1 MGSGKT
7 TVGRIVADALGC
19 VFLDLDQVVES
30 RLGCSIAEY
39 FRTSG
44 EEAFR
49 REEEKSLADVVKKY
63 AQGDLVLALGGGSV
77 LSARSRKLLH
87 ENTTCIWLQAPAEEL
102 LQRIISTNTPAQSA
116 PGSQAAVPVRPLFD
130 ENFASRLASRLP
142 LYEQVSHVTIDTSG
156 LSPQDIADEIIIS
169 CL

>member
-30 RLGCSIAEY
+30 RLGCSIAEF

-49 REEEKSLADVVKKY
+49 LEEEKALADVVKKY
-63 AQGDLVLALGGGSV
+63 AQGDVVLALGGGAV
-77 LSARSRKLLH
+77 LSTRSRKLLR
-87 ENTTCIWLQAPAEEL
+87 EKTVCIWLQAPAEEL
-102 LQRIISTNTPAQSA
+102 LARISGESTETATSA
-116 PGSQAAVPVRPLFD
+116 RALVRPLFD

-142 LYEQVSHVTIDTSG
+142 LYEEASHISIDTCG
-156 LSPQDIADEIIIS
+156 LSPQDVADEIIIS